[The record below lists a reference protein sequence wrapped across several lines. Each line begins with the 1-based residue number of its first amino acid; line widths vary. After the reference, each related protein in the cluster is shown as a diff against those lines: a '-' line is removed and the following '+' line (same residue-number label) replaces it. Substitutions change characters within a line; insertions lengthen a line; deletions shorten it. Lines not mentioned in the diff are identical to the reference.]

1 MIEYLQNIITPF
13 VDEIKEELDLPVRQK
28 ALVIFDCFRGR
39 GQITEDFLYA
49 LKSEN
54 LVYIRL
60 LQFLQTAQ
68 ISCKQW
74 I

>member
-39 GQITEDFLYA
+39 GQITKDLLVRTEFNWSDKKIR
-49 LKSEN
+49 KS
-54 LVYIRL
+54 
-60 LQFLQTAQ
+60 F
-68 ISCKQW
+68 
-74 I
+74 